1 MQNKFINNIANSVKL
16 IIIVILIMSIFIAKS
31 LFLLLF
37 LLTLEFIIL
46 ILIDKN
52 VNVYVE
58 FIKKIKML
66 LLFIFIVYII
76 IYRDLLYSFI
86 FLYKLVC
93 SSILI
98 KVIIIKMNFKDLN
111 NGIYTI
117 LFPLKLFTFNIKKI
131 SYNITLTMYFLKFL
145 ISSKMEIKQLQLMKN
160 KTIHNIRNFFMPRL
174 MISINNMKNI
184 ENSLKLNYFE
194 LKADKLNFKSILLL
208 IIFMCLFSVVVFK
221 EVIL

>member
-58 FIKKIKML
+58 FIKKFKML
-66 LLFIFIVYII
+66 LLFIFIIYII

-98 KVIIIKMNFKDLN
+98 KVI
-111 NGIYTI
+111 YTI

-131 SYNITLTMYFLKFL
+131 TYNITLTMYFLKFL